1 MILSP
6 DTALLVYAH
15 DAREPRKRQS
25 ALRIVA
31 ALKEMEPTL
40 MGLQVAGELQAV
52 LTRRLKQTP
61 ELASETVLSTLR
73 MFGTFGYAESD
84 VQTALALS
92 ARGVLSYWDGLLVSA
107 AARAGCTHLIS
118 EDMHDGFRFGTLEIV
133 APFSDDGIAPR
144 LTSLLG
150 ILRVS
155 D

>member
-6 DTALLVYAH
+6 DTNLLVYAH
-15 DAREPRKRQS
+15 DAREPLKRRS
-25 ALRIVA
+25 ALQIVA
-31 ALKEMEPTL
+31 ALTERESTL
-40 MGLQVAGELQAV
+40 VGLQVAGELHAV

-61 ELASETVLSTLR
+61 ELACEAVLSTLR

-92 ARGVLSYWDGLLVSA
+92 ARGVLSHWDGLLVSA

-118 EDMHDGFRFGTLEIV
+118 EDMQDGFRFGTLEIV
-133 APFSDDGIAPR
+133 SPFSNDGIAPR
-144 LTSLLG
+144 LTDLLG
-150 ILRVS
+150 PLQTS